1 MDKENELPKRKKL
14 RLKYYDYSSTG
25 AYFITVCTQNRQQ
38 ILSKIVGTGLLQ
50 FGHARDLTPHRGVI
64 QDPRAASLRPDCPQI
79 QLTEYGKVLDK
90 YINQMSS
97 HYESITVD
105 RYVIMPNHFH
115 MILNVNA
122 NGQSGT
128 PVPTKAGKSNSFV
141 SSFVSTLKRF
151 CNKEYGKNIWQS
163 RFYDHVIRNR
173 EDYEEHTKY
182 IYENPIQWYYDELYT
197 EE

>member
-1 MDKENELPKRKKL
+1 M
-14 RLKYYDYSSTG
+14 RLKHFDYNTSG
-25 AYFITVCTQNRQQ
+25 AYFITVCTQNRRQ
-38 ILSKIVGTGLLQ
+38 ILSKIVGTGVLDCPQ
-50 FGHARDLTPHRGVI
+50 TNYKKTVGTGVPDCPQTNDKKI
-64 QDPRAASLRPDCPQI
+64 VGTGAPDCPQI

-90 YINQMSS
+90 YINQISS

-163 RFYDHVIRNR
+163 RFYDHVIRNH

-182 IYENPIQWYYDELYT
+182 ICENPKNWQLDELYAL
-197 EE
+197 EQNL

>member
-1 MDKENELPKRKKL
+1 MENKLPNRKYM
-14 RLKYYDYSSTG
+14 RLKHFDYNTPG
-25 AYFITVCTQNRQQ
+25 VYFITVCTQNRRQ
-38 ILSKIVGTGLLQ
+38 ILSKIVGTG
-50 FGHARDLTPHRGVI
+50 V
-64 QDPRAASLRPDCPQI
+64 PDCPQI

-90 YINQMSS
+90 YINQISS
-97 HYESITVD
+97 HYESVTVD

-115 MILNVNA
+115 MILIVNV

-151 CNKEYGKNIWQS
+151 CNKKYGKNIWQS

-182 IYENPIQWYYDELYT
+182 ICENPINWQLDELYAN
-197 EE
+197 EQL